1 MIILDRRGTI
11 EPLWRK
17 EAEFDVLCA
26 SGVSEA
32 TLILGECG
40 YKVGNLLGISF
51 SDGDISFPE
60 KRSEWIAIDVRSI
73 SGDYFEIDR
82 GGIKEHVPCGRFG
95 FEEPDGSVG
104 RIGFNSI
111 PGLDNRLDRICHAI
125 KRSYGE
131 KAVAIDLR
139 DPLYSIGKDGDVK
152 YLGDPDE
159 DAIES
164 ANECLLGFVDRLG
177 CFCVR
182 TPTNILGSDSGRYAP
197 EFLGYAESCLD
208 AMVAGG
214 EDARRRMIELGIS
227 IGIRMD
233 CMRGESYAFDQD
245 AIRRL
250 DRQWNASNKKDGVD
264 GLMSSAMARY
274 RNARSAEGRGELE
287 RRIGSIWKDRKD
299 GKADISKAAEW
310 MRKSAGSGIQSAE
323 SDLLDIL
330 WREGSDDSLLEMVA
344 LARRMTERGNAKA
357 MLILGRA
364 YRDGKGLPQSKSNA
378 IRWLSKASE
387 KIKQAE
393 IELKELEGKAG
404 GRYRGRGLRILR
416 REIPGQKENGLVRH
430 TGRVRFPRHF
440 RPGQRQRV

>member
-1 MIILDRRGTI
+1 
-11 EPLWRK
+11 
-17 EAEFDVLCA
+17 
-26 SGVSEA
+26 
-32 TLILGECG
+32 
-40 YKVGNLLGISF
+40 
-51 SDGDISFPE
+51 
-60 KRSEWIAIDVRSI
+60 
-73 SGDYFEIDR
+73 
-82 GGIKEHVPCGRFG
+82 
-95 FEEPDGSVG
+95 
-104 RIGFNSI
+104 
-111 PGLDNRLDRICHAI
+111 
-125 KRSYGE
+125 
-131 KAVAIDLR
+131 
-139 DPLYSIGKDGDVK
+139 
-152 YLGDPDE
+152 
-159 DAIES
+159 
-164 ANECLLGFVDRLG
+164 
-177 CFCVR
+177 
-182 TPTNILGSDSGRYAP
+182 
-197 EFLGYAESCLD
+197 
-208 AMVAGG
+208 MVAGG

-404 GRYRGRGLRILR
+404 G
-416 REIPGQKENGLVRH
+416 
-430 TGRVRFPRHF
+430 
-440 RPGQRQRV
+440 